1 MKNEMVVKSNTLVEA
16 SYRLSTQEQK
26 VILSLAAK
34 IKTQDEDFKNYTFSV
49 KEFADITGARIDSKY
64 HEIKNLTSRLLR
76 RVFTINEADGPLQLS
91 WLSAAKYFDGE
102 GIITLRFDP
111 GLKPYLLQLKDCF
124 TKINLSVA
132 LRLKSSFSIRIY
144 ELLKQYESIGSR
156 SFMLS
161 ELKTMLG
168 IADSQYKLY
177 GHLKSK
183 VLKVA
188 QDELAAKTDL
198 TFDYEEIKVGRSVGK
213 IRFTIKSQRIP
224 VSKDDPEKTVEV
236 SAPDDTLLQLWE
248 LLPQPFQ
255 NKHSIR
261 KLIEVAF
268 LQYGFD
274 YVMRNIVYSND
285 RSNAL
290 KPGINSEKGSNYR
303 VYLAKALND
312 DYGLAYMEDQQG
324 KKEAEQAKQKTFAEA
339 EKQKQRE
346 KNQID
351 QERESREKARVF
363 IASYAQETLETYAE
377 EARKRL
383 SPDSLARYHRKDVIG
398 LFEFKRRLEDV
409 VMEHTGL
416 RKPQPEVTSEFSET
430 TPAGR
435 EMEAAAE

>member
-261 KLIEVAF
+261 KLIEAAF

-290 KPGINSEKGSNYR
+290 KPGINSGKGSNYR

-363 IASYAQETLETYAE
+363 IASYAPETLATYAE

-416 RKPQPEVTSEFSET
+416 RQPQP
-430 TPAGR
+430 
-435 EMEAAAE
+435 EAAAE

>member
-34 IKTQDEDFKNYTFSV
+34 IKNQDEDFKNYTFSV

-144 ELLKQYESIGSR
+144 ELLKQYENIGSR

-224 VSKDDPEKTVEV
+224 VSKDDPEKTAEV
-236 SAPDDTLLQLWE
+236 SAPDDALLQLWE

-261 KLIEVAF
+261 KLIETAF
-268 LQYGFD
+268 MQYGFD

-290 KPGINSEKGSNYR
+290 NPGINSEKGSNYR

-312 DYGLAYMEDQQG
+312 DYGLAYMEDQQV

-351 QERESREKARVF
+351 QERESRDKARVF
-363 IASYAQETLETYAE
+363 IASYAPETLETYAE

-416 RKPQPEVTSEFSET
+416 RQPQPETISELPENG
-430 TPAGR
+430 PADRG
-435 EMEAAAE
+435 MEAAA